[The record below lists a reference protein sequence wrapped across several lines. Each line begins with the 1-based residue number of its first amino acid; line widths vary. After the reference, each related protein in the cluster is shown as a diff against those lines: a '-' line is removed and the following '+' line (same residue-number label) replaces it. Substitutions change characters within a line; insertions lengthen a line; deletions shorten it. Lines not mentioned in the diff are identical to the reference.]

1 MGQDKNLNYTFT
13 DTGRYEVR
21 YIAAINSRQDTVTKT
36 IHIYPKINKH
46 FLGKDTIYAKGTPF
60 KKELS
65 APYGMHCQLWQD
77 SSGLSTFQADT
88 AGRYTC
94 KVITQS
100 FCEVIDT
107 IEIKECI
114 NTLTIPSIY
123 RIQDSLYTYQQVA
136 DSFIWF
142 KNNVQ
147 LKITKAAAI
156 RVTDTGT
163 YRVEAAKKDHCNRSS
178 ANFRIEKL
186 GLRSIHSQAIGIH
199 VFPNPANETV
209 LIEASTD
216 FSLLVTDATGKTIL
230 ASENTKALTLATGIY
245 YFRFTVNSNT
255 FFEKVV
261 VLN

>member
-1 MGQDKNLNYTFT
+1 M
-13 DTGRYEVR
+13 
-21 YIAAINSRQDTVTKT
+21 
-36 IHIYPKINKH
+36 
-46 FLGKDTIYAKGTPF
+46 
-60 KKELS
+60 
-65 APYGMHCQLWQD
+65 
-77 SSGLSTFQADT
+77 
-88 AGRYTC
+88 
-94 KVITQS
+94 
-100 FCEVIDT
+100 
-107 IEIKECI
+107 
-114 NTLTIPSIY
+114 TIPSIY

-163 YRVEAAKKDHCNRSS
+163 YRVEAAKKEHCNRSS

-186 GLRSIHSQAIGIH
+186 GLHKLNSQAIGIKIY
-199 VFPNPANETV
+199 PNPAKEKV
-209 LIEASTD
+209 FIEASTD
-216 FSLLVTDATGKTIL
+216 YSLLVTDATGKTIL
-230 ASENTKALTLATGIY
+230 EAENTKELTLANGIY